1 MTSNRFRKCSTSMLA
16 AVAALTAAASL
27 AADPVPPASQKPAP
41 VTYAQAG
48 PVAMTVFAA
57 PASAQAPIRAME
69 AGVRKAA
76 SEGPTALRRYVTR
89 TEPIYHFSYWDYAK
103 YLPREER

>member
-1 MTSNRFRKCSTSMLA
+1 MTSNRFRKCSTCALA

-27 AADPVPPASQKPAP
+27 AAEPVPSAAQKPAP

-48 PVAMTVFAA
+48 PVAIIVFTE
-57 PASAQAPIRAME
+57 PASAHAPIRPME

-89 TEPIYHFSYWDYAK
+89 TEPIYHFSYWDYAR
-103 YLPREER
+103 YLPREEQ

>member
-1 MTSNRFRKCSTSMLA
+1 MTSNRFRKGSTYTLA
-16 AVAALTAAASL
+16 AVAALTAATSL
-27 AADPVPPASQKPAP
+27 AADPVPSASQKPAP
-41 VTYAQAG
+41 ATYAQADT
-48 PVAMTVFAA
+48 VATIRFAE
-57 PASAQAPIRAME
+57 PARAQAPIRPME

-103 YLPREER
+103 YLPREE